1 MLDIIDTNLS
11 TADTESLLAVM
22 VSGVEEVRLG
32 MDVTLDMEM
41 LAQYDGK
48 GECVKRLLLRGS
60 VTLHLPTLMK
70 YDGRGK
76 CGTSAPDDGLGQG
89 GRLGHEGFRGRA
101 SLWLDYVRSAHF
113 TGRRLLLRQDLQQS
127 NQNLH
132 LNR

>member
-1 MLDIIDTNLS
+1 MDIIDTNLS

-60 VTLHLPTLMK
+60 VTLHLPTLMN

-76 CGTSAPDDGLGQG
+76 CDTSRNTFLHQMMAWA
-89 GRLGHEGFRGRA
+89 EGVGWDTRDEEA
-101 SLWLDYVRSAHF
+101 V
-113 TGRRLLLRQDLQQS
+113 
-127 NQNLH
+127 
-132 LNR
+132 